1 MDSVTQDIFLV
12 GELSRTDP
20 GILEVLLKETSRQA
34 QTLELIAS
42 ENFTSPA
49 VLAAMGSVL
58 SNKYAEG
65 YPNRR
70 YYGGCEFVDIAEE
83 LARERAKKLFN
94 AEHANVQP
102 HSGTQANQAVYAAV
116 MKPGE
121 TILSM
126 ELSHGG
132 HLSHGSPVSQV
143 GKLYNIVYYH
153 VNPDTELIDY
163 DEVRELAHKHKPKVI
178 VSGYSAYPRTIDF
191 KKFQEIADEVS
202 AYHMADIAHIAGLVA
217 TGLHPSPVGI
227 AQFVTSTT
235 HKTLRGPRGGF
246 ILTQSEYAKTID
258 KAVFP
263 GLQGGPLMHVIA
275 AKAVAFKEALSD
287 EFRQYQKQIVLNA
300 RKLAETLKNEGL
312 RLVSGGTDN
321 HLMLVDLRPLGITGK
336 IAEKALEKAN
346 ITVNKNTI
354 PYDPE
359 KPTVASGIRI
369 GVPAVTTRGMKEPE
383 METIGQ
389 LIAEVLKDPE
399 NDTLINR
406 VRSEVERLAK
416 EFPLYESLIETYRRL
431 LNSI

>member
-1 MDSVTQDIFLV
+1 MDPVTQEIYLV
-12 GELSRTDP
+12 GFLSRTDP
-20 GILEVLLKETSRQA
+20 EVLEVLLKETLRQA

-94 AEHANVQP
+94 AQHANVQP

-153 VNPDTELIDY
+153 VNRDTELIDY
-163 DEVRELAHKHKPKVI
+163 DEVRELAHRYKPRVI
-178 VSGYSAYPRTIDF
+178 VSGYSAYPRKIDF
-191 KKFQEIADEVS
+191 KRFQEIADEVG

-217 TGLHPSPVGI
+217 TGLHPTPVGV

-246 ILTQSEYAKTID
+246 ILTQSEYQKTID

-300 RKLAETLKNEGL
+300 KKLAETLKNEGL
-312 RLVSGGTDN
+312 RIVSDGTDN
-321 HLMLVDLRPLGITGK
+321 HLMLVDLRPLRITGK

-359 KPTVASGIRI
+359 KPTVTSGIRI

-389 LIAEVLKDPE
+389 LIASVLKDPE
-399 NDTLINR
+399 NDTLISK
-406 VRSEVERLAK
+406 VRSEVEHLSK
-416 EFPLYESLIETYRRL
+416 EFPLYESLIDTYRRL
-431 LNSI
+431 LDSL